1 MSDEQALHERRTARL
16 AHVLARE
23 EPEPGEAH
31 ACPYLPGREARQVS
45 LLLPGERP
53 GLYHSLMDL
62 NFRRLGPV
70 AYRPQC
76 EACQACRALRVP
88 TAAFRPDRSQRR
100 CLARNADLS
109 VEVRPPAAEPET
121 HALYARYLEGRHDG
135 QMNGSWEEFVGFLHR
150 SPLRTRELLYRAGG
164 RLVAGAVI
172 DLEPRAW
179 SAVYCYYDPAEARR
193 ALGIYN
199 VLWLLAAARRE
210 RVPWVYLGY
219 FVAGSATMAYKADFT
234 PCEILRPDGTWE
246 RRERRTD
253 PPPG

>member
-16 AHVLARE
+16 AQVLARE

-70 AYRPQC
+70 AYHPAC
-76 EACQACRALRVP
+76 EGCQACRALRVP

-109 VEVRPPAAEPET
+109 VEVRPPARYRSSRVRSGLLCRKPTNSSPEPFICP
-121 HALYARYLEGRHDG
+121 
-135 QMNGSWEEFVGFLHR
+135 SW
-150 SPLRTRELLYRAGG
+150 
-164 RLVAGAVI
+164 
-172 DLEPRAW
+172 
-179 SAVYCYYDPAEARR
+179 
-193 ALGIYN
+193 
-199 VLWLLAAARRE
+199 
-210 RVPWVYLGY
+210 
-219 FVAGSATMAYKADFT
+219 
-234 PCEILRPDGTWE
+234 RPS
-246 RRERRTD
+246 R
-253 PPPG
+253 